1 MRLIYRWID
10 PEHLIQ
16 AKTWWIICTLA
27 ALAGLLF
34 ASLVLLMEQ
43 GEHSISETVLMR
55 DKFIQTDAM
64 GKELDKIGET
74 VLQYQRSIRAYINDG
89 DTAAMETVR
98 NSRYNILDSYCK
110 LKLLATSESKPKI
123 KAIDA
128 AIDSVLVSGM
138 VALNVHFQDNTQI
151 MTTADET
158 RMVGLH
164 NRLLLL
170 TNEVFRIRVSMIR
183 AEMEADSA
191 LGVDS
196 FRDNM
201 LLLSALAGLVFLLLI
216 YAMTRT
222 VHRVMDDRRAYRQMY
237 EKQRKAADFTQ
248 NLVNILPIGYHSLDK
263 DGYILDMNQTELDW
277 LGYTKEEVVGKHI
290 TELNGGGGDP
300 EVFAKMFAKIKQQG
314 YMKNTEQAMLGK
326 QGQLIPMVF
335 NAKIV
340 YDDEGNMSHTITT
353 GFNFT
358 ERKKLENDLIIAR
371 QEAENAQHLK
381 HLFMAN
387 MSHEIRTPLNA
398 IIGFANFLGRAEL
411 NPVLKE
417 YVDCIQISSANLLA
431 IVNDILDFEKIQ
443 SGMLRIDKVEFDLPG
458 LLHSV
463 ITMVRPS
470 AEEKSLVIHLDAD
483 PLLPPLMMGD
493 PMRLTQIL
501 VNLLGNAVKF
511 TDSGQVTLRV
521 RRLLPRGSR
530 SCVRIRFE
538 VEDSGIG
545 IPATEQERI
554 FERFIQADS
563 NAMRRYGG
571 TGLGL
576 ALVKMLVELQRGSIS
591 LVSEVGTG
599 STFTV
604 EIPYTLSRMPG
615 VLSGKHV
622 TQNIT
627 PDFKGRHVLLIE
639 DNPMNRRIAELQ
651 LLELGMKITQASNG
665 QEAITLLRNTPCDFN
680 LILMDIQMP
689 EMDGYTT
696 TQLIRTELK
705 LKKVPIIAVTA
716 HVLAGEREKVLAS
729 GMNDYL
735 TKPVRYEELITAL
748 QRHLPADAPV
758 LEDLSG
764 QPCL

>member
-110 LKLLATSESKPKI
+110 LKLLATSECKPKI

-431 IVNDILDFEKIQ
+431 IVIDILDFEKIQ

-591 LVSEVGTG
+591 LVS
-599 STFTV
+599 
-604 EIPYTLSRMPG
+604 
-615 VLSGKHV
+615 
-622 TQNIT
+622 
-627 PDFKGRHVLLIE
+627 
-639 DNPMNRRIAELQ
+639 
-651 LLELGMKITQASNG
+651 
-665 QEAITLLRNTPCDFN
+665 
-680 LILMDIQMP
+680 
-689 EMDGYTT
+689 
-696 TQLIRTELK
+696 
-705 LKKVPIIAVTA
+705 
-716 HVLAGEREKVLAS
+716 
-729 GMNDYL
+729 
-735 TKPVRYEELITAL
+735 
-748 QRHLPADAPV
+748 
-758 LEDLSG
+758 
-764 QPCL
+764 